1 MSRKNRS
8 DIIQIEMMLD
18 EPISLDQDE
27 FGCSLFEPFPQVNQ
41 FEESPSVVFA
51 PIIINQ
57 PTELSK
63 SPINMFVH
71 KSRWTAAEDDKLTDA
86 VRRFGAK
93 NWGKIAE
100 YVGTRTGKQCRERWI
115 IHHDPSYSHD
125 VWTPEEDQILLEIR
139 SKIGNKWSSIA
150 KHLKGRSTTSIK
162 NRFKF
167 LCNHNMVEPILIE
180 ASKFENQAPKCYPQ
194 REEFQVPTC
203 VKEPKESVF
212 DEFLPL
218 IY

>member
-1 MSRKNRS
+1 MSRYLLIRMNLAALYS
-8 DIIQIEMMLD
+8 NL
-18 EPISLDQDE
+18 
-27 FGCSLFEPFPQVNQ
+27 FPQVNQ
-41 FEESPSVVFA
+41 FEESASVVFA

-125 VWTPEEDQILLEIR
+125 VWTQRKIR
-139 SKIGNKWSSIA
+139 SS
-150 KHLKGRSTTSIK
+150 
-162 NRFKF
+162 
-167 LCNHNMVEPILIE
+167 
-180 ASKFENQAPKCYPQ
+180 
-194 REEFQVPTC
+194 
-203 VKEPKESVF
+203 
-212 DEFLPL
+212 
-218 IY
+218 